1 MIGYAVGNAAGP
13 QYWEAKYQP
22 RNHVPWLIL
31 SICWAVS
38 AILLLVTRF
47 YLAYENAK
55 REREPHDTTYDDVYI
70 SQTQADGTVVEKKV
84 DKVRPSLSLL
94 WFFAR

>member
-55 REREPHDTTYDDVYI
+55 RERELHDTTYDDVYI

-84 DKVRPSLSLL
+84 DKVRRLGLVSLSS
-94 WFFAR
+94 